1 MSNGPEWQKK
11 EQTRPYGTF
20 FCGPGAGRGSLRTAV
35 QQGNADG
42 GCVRVRKK
50 GLSPKRKPLNLLE
63 RETGFEP
70 ATSTLARLH
79 STTELLPRG
88 VKKLIGD
95 SRGSVNRKN
104 GGRRIFLHHEE
115 RAACR
120 CIHFA
125 KGEKNG
131 RRKARLQDTGVL
143 RRGDD
148 CPCGSGAFSPG
159 EGTGSE
165 TPYSVSAGDI
175 AQA

>member
-79 STTELLPRG
+79 STTELLSHTIERTQIRS
-88 VKKLIGD
+88 VGD
-95 SRGSVNRKN
+95 GGLYARVPYLSSPFFHPLLFSGS
-104 GGRRIFLHHEE
+104 
-115 RAACR
+115 
-120 CIHFA
+120 
-125 KGEKNG
+125 
-131 RRKARLQDTGVL
+131 
-143 RRGDD
+143 
-148 CPCGSGAFSPG
+148 PFSPLG
-159 EGTGSE
+159 LNTG
-165 TPYSVSAGDI
+165 PLFCQFAHLLRQRRHAGI
-175 AQA
+175 GNVP

>member
-79 STTELLPRG
+79 STTELLPLNERG
-88 VKKLIGD
+88 FYARDPLSVKQLFLFC
-95 SRGSVNRKN
+95 RK
-104 GGRRIFLHHEE
+104 I
-115 RAACR
+115 
-120 CIHFA
+120 
-125 KGEKNG
+125 KN
-131 RRKARLQDTGVL
+131 LFPNML
-143 RRGDD
+143 LLLSLF
-148 CPCGSGAFSPG
+148 CGSLVDDTLGLALGALDGMRFHEAHLGGDAQEFLDALLDGAF
-159 EGTGSE
+159 
-165 TPYSVSAGDI
+165 
-175 AQA
+175 

>member
-79 STTELLPRG
+79 STTELLPQNEG
-88 VKKLIGD
+88 VFITD
-95 SRGSVNRKN
+95 SAFRQA
-104 GGRRIFLHHEE
+104 F
-115 RAACR
+115 
-120 CIHFA
+120 FA
-125 KGEKNG
+125 KKENFFCRT
-131 RRKARLQDTGVL
+131 RRGKALHRVRGCCTQQRLCCFSTCCVRIVRRVAPFFLVWGLSAVFVVVRL
-143 RRGDD
+143 RREVK
-148 CPCGSGAFSPG
+148 PA
-159 EGTGSE
+159 
-165 TPYSVSAGDI
+165 
-175 AQA
+175 